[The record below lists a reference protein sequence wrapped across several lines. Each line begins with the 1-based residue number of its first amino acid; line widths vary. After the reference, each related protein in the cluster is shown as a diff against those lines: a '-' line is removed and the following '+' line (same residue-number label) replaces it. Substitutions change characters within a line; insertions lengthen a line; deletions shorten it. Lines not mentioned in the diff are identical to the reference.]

1 MPFNLKRAV
10 SAFKKVNG
18 FLSKDYMKS
27 QDEYDKELS
36 SFFRHVTN
44 HESAFEAEPKGKLT
58 IYRDE
63 WNKPDGVYNTFDEF
77 DIDDEDDMYICNWT
91 TDDGIDLYT
100 MVYSTGEEIRSVTR
114 AYPVEG
120 VLDVNPKIIDDHWH
134 LVRLEIDGGERWM
147 YVWESYDMDPLE
159 FMEMYTNWV
168 KRYGDWEP
176 PSDLEEDSEAEED
189 SDFSESDAEDEEE
202 DEEDEEDDEEE
213 DDVSSQ
219 SSD

>member
-44 HESAFEAEPKGKLT
+44 HEGVFEAEPKGKLT
-58 IYRDE
+58 IYTDE
-63 WNKPDGVYNTFDEF
+63 WNKPDVVYGTFDEF
-77 DIDDEDDMYICNWT
+77 DVDDEDDMCVCNWT
-91 TDDGIDLYT
+91 TDDGIELYT
-100 MVYSTGEEIRSVTR
+100 MVYSNGDEIRSVTR

-120 VLDVNPKIIDDHWH
+120 ILDINPRIIDDHWH
-134 LVRLEIDGGERWM
+134 VVRLEIDNGERWM
-147 YVWESYDMDPLE
+147 YVWESYDMDALQ
-159 FMEMYTNWV
+159 FMEMYTTWV
-168 KRYGDWEP
+168 KRYGEWEP

-189 SDFSESDAEDEEE
+189 SDADSDEDEEGE
-202 DEEDEEDDEEE
+202 DADEEAENDD

-219 SSD
+219 SSDE